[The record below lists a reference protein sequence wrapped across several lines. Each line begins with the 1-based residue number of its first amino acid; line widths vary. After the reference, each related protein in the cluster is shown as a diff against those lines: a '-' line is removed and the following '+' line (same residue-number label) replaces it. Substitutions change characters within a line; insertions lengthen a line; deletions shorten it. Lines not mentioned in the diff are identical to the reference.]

1 MPDSTLEL
9 NSDPAEVVRRF
20 IINMHEWEMRILS
33 EYEAAAKSEQYDAFW
48 TDARRSLEDVFSRW
62 CTPKERRHGR
72 LGSFANPPEYQ
83 PSHEQI
89 LETVNETPRRIIVL
103 TRRIIGFKDARKYV
117 LL

>member
-1 MPDSTLEL
+1 
-9 NSDPAEVVRRF
+9 
-20 IINMHEWEMRILS
+20 MRILS

-117 LL
+117 LLKKGDRWWIDNVKWQSKDGDWQNGIL